1 MRMSAAVIDAMAYL
15 LLIDL
20 TDATAVPDLSQ
31 CSRHVP
37 GLSLV
42 DEAGA
47 YWGKFTDRRV
57 IGVGQTGKL
66 GARSGGRP
74 SVAGRI
80 VGGQNVAR
88 QVAPFPVGHGRRAAC
103 TRHVLGGLDRL
114 ERPALQNTGSRTI
127 PEWRMS
133 CRRDSPGKWRSSPGA
148 IGASASPPPSGSPRR
163 APRLHHRPPSRPRST
178 GPRGRSAR
186 TQRPSVATS

>member
-31 CSRHVP
+31 CSCHVP
-37 GLSLV
+37 GISLV

-80 VGGQNVAR
+80 VGRQNVAR
-88 QVAPFPVGHGRRAAC
+88 QVAPFPVGHGRPAAR

-114 ERPALQNTGSRTI
+114 ELVNVARTVREDLADPHAHHELGAGVVNSVNLACRP
-127 PEWRMS
+127 
-133 CRRDSPGKWRSSPGA
+133 
-148 IGASASPPPSGSPRR
+148 
-163 APRLHHRPPSRPRST
+163 HPPSR
-178 GPRGRSAR
+178 GRTCRAAR
-186 TQRPSVATS
+186 